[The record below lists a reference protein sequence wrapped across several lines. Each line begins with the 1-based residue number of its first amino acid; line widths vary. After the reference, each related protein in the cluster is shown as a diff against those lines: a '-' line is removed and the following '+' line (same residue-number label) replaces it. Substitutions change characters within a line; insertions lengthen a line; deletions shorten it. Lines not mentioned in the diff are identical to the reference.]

1 MDGSRRLRSARKGLY
16 ALVGR
21 GIFAGG
27 ATLSSGYKIDL
38 SVAPRPGPASD
49 GSRYVPAFEVQ
60 SGPQLVMVYVGSSTC
75 PWANQRS
82 LPEALETIKV
92 RLAAVAREHGM
103 GFKAVGLAV
112 DWLPERGIAHLK
124 RFGHFDEVAAGG
136 GWGGTLALRYLWSD
150 TQVGAATPQVL
161 VYTRVFLAPAEATDP
176 FLYEER
182 ERRTRAVKR
191 GFAEIVE
198 WSESRVP
205 LNLSVPGDAQADPA
219 SSTLEVVSGEGS
231 FSHQRR
237 HGS

>member
-1 MDGSRRLRSARKGLY
+1 VDGSRRLGFARKGLY
-16 ALVGR
+16 ALVGL

-49 GSRYVPAFEVQ
+49 GSYYVPAFKVQ

-103 GFKAVGLAV
+103 GFKAVGLAL
-112 DWLPERGIAHLK
+112 DWSPERGIAHLK
-124 RFGHFDEVAAGG
+124 RFGHFDEIAASGS
-136 GWGGTLALRYLWSD
+136 WGGTLALRYLWSD
-150 TQVGAATPQVL
+150 AQVAAATPQVL
-161 VYTRVFLAPAEATDP
+161 VYTRMFLAPAEATDP

-182 ERRTRAVKR
+182 ERRTRAVRR
-191 GFAEIVE
+191 GFVEIAE
-198 WSESRVP
+198 WAESGAA
-205 LNLSVPGDAQADPA
+205 LDLSVPGAARTDPA
-219 SSTLEVVSGEGS
+219 DSTLEFVSDESS
-231 FSHQRR
+231 FSHEGR